1 MEGYLSQ
8 GGAAQTQP
16 QTQPEQAA
24 ESVESKEP
32 ATKLAVNAMKV
43 MYSDEVWPNIEKM
56 IQLGMEGC
64 VDAVVLIAINILD
77 LAQHKN
83 YKPSDDE
90 LMDAAEDLVDDI
102 VQLGLNAGSLQGEK
116 EDLMAQIL
124 INAITEINEK
134 RPGVINIEAL
144 QAIASQG
151 TPEEQAK
158 AQQFAPQ
165 QSAQPQPQMQG

>member
-8 GGAAQTQP
+8 SEAPQP
-16 QTQPEQAA
+16 QAQPEQSA
-24 ESVESKEP
+24 EPLESKEP

-56 IQLGMEGC
+56 IQAGLEGC